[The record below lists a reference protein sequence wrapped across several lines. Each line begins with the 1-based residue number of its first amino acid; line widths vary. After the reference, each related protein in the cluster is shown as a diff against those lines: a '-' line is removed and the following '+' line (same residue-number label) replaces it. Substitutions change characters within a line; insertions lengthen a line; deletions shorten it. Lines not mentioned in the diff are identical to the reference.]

1 MSLPMMAFAPP
12 RLSMTSGWPST
23 FSTSFAMTR
32 AFASVAPPGGNGT
45 TRRIGRVGQVCP
57 EPAEGVCAAPSVGST
72 AATDAITGSK
82 QDSRYLTLIGIPYV
96 MPGIE
101 AEGDV
106 TLPLSVPERG
116 PCHGVLPGDTTR
128 RPAMYGSAQT

>member
-57 EPAEGVCAAPSVGST
+57 EPAEGVCAAPTLGST
-72 AATDAITGSK
+72 AATYAITGSK
-82 QDSRYLTLIGIPYV
+82 QDSGYLTLIVIPYV
-96 MPGIE
+96 M
-101 AEGDV
+101 
-106 TLPLSVPERG
+106 RG
-116 PCHGVLPGDTTR
+116 HHTPRAKQASSFPDAYRCSHVADIQRLRRTR
-128 RPAMYGSAQT
+128 DR